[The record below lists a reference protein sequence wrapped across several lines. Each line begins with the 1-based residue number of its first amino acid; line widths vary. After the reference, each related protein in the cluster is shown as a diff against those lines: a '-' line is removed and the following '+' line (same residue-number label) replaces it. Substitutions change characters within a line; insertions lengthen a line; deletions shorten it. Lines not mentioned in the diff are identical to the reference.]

1 MKKALLISG
10 GRQVSK
16 ELLEK
21 YGDRFILVADGGARL
36 LKKYDLVADL
46 LLGDLDSIG
55 NETLSY
61 VKDKDIK
68 IKKFPAKKD
77 LTDTA
82 LCIDYLLEEGYKDL
96 VILGALGTRLDHELA
111 NLYNLKMLYKLGV
124 KAKIVDEYNEVIY
137 VEEGEY
143 EFERSDKKYFSLI
156 NAGDKMSFTTEG
168 LYYEVQDLEINAM
181 NPSRA
186 VSNVMLGD
194 KAKVIINYGSAFII
208 QSRDWLQFKIK

>member
-16 ELLEK
+16 KLIEK
-21 YGDRFILVADGGARL
+21 YGDRFVLVADGGARL
-36 LKKYDLVADL
+36 LKKYDLEADL
-46 LLGDLDSIG
+46 LLGDLDSIDR
-55 NETLSY
+55 ETLCY
-61 VKDKDIK
+61 VKENNIE

-77 LTDTA
+77 FTDTA
-82 LCIDYLLEEGYKDL
+82 LCIDYLLEEGYKDI

-124 KAKIVDEYNEVIY
+124 SAKIVDDNNEVIY

-143 EFERSDKKYFSLI
+143 EFESSDKKYFSLM
-156 NAGDKMSFTTEG
+156 NAGDKMSFTTKG
-168 LYYEVQDLEINAM
+168 LYYEVENLEINVM

-186 VSNVMLGD
+186 VSNEMLGD
-194 KAKVIINYGSAFII
+194 KAKIKINFGAAFII
-208 QSRDWLQFKIK
+208 KSKD